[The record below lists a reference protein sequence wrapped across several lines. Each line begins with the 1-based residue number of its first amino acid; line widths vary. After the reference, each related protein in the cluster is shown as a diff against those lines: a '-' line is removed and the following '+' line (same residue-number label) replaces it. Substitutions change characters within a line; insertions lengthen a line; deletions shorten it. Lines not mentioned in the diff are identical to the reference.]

1 MNSSLTIPL
10 NVANG
15 TCSPSHKS
23 VVGLP
28 SGELPG
34 ELCRQTGTLELH
46 LLSIMIDSRFDFAPI
61 KTLWLISLN
70 KSRVVSA
77 SVCFPKQIVNF
88 EVRYAINLQQ
98 QRGRS
103 RNTSCAKGRGGQQK
117 CDCSWKED
125 RKKRDVRGEGSKSL
139 KIARRIMWTTPT
151 TPTPLDHPTLKC

>member
-1 MNSSLTIPL
+1 MVHKRSLLILPMARAVPPTSRSLDCHPENFLVNYVGKPGLL
-10 NVANG
+10 N
-15 TCSPSHKS
+15 CIFYRSWRP
-23 VVGLP
+23 
-28 SGELPG
+28 
-34 ELCRQTGTLELH
+34 
-46 LLSIMIDSRFDFAPI
+46 RFDFARI

-103 RNTSCAKGRGGQQK
+103 RNTSCAKGRGGQRK

-139 KIARRIMWTTPT
+139 KIAWRIMWTTPT